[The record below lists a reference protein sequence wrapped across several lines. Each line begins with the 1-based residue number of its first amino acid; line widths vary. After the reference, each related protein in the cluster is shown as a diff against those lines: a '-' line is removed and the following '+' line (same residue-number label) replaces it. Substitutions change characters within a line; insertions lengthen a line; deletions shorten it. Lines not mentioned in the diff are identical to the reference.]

1 MTDHTI
7 KGLTPSDINYD
18 GSKLRVAIVH
28 ARWNKVIID
37 ALVAGAVTKLK
48 ERGVPES
55 NIVIQTVP
63 GSFELPLACA
73 KYVIYKIIW
82 YTCQLTLSVES
93 SKLGMYKLV
102 QQQQTYWGDSVLQ
115 HHPSNP
121 LGASPHVQ
129 ALQPL

>member
-1 MTDHTI
+1 MFDFFGVHQFTSPDKPSSIMTDHTI

-73 KYVIYKIIW
+73 KYV
-82 YTCQLTLSVES
+82 S
-93 SKLGMYKLV
+93 
-102 QQQQTYWGDSVLQ
+102 
-115 HHPSNP
+115 
-121 LGASPHVQ
+121 
-129 ALQPL
+129 